1 MSLLT
6 HSDSFE
12 YGTYV
17 MGLQLLEIFLLLY
30 NAVID
35 YRRQILTTKVN
46 TVGYWLTL
54 ILLS

>member
-17 MGLQLLEIFLLLY
+17 MGLRPLEIFLLLY
-30 NAVID
+30 SAGID

-46 TVGYWLTL
+46 TVGYGLTL